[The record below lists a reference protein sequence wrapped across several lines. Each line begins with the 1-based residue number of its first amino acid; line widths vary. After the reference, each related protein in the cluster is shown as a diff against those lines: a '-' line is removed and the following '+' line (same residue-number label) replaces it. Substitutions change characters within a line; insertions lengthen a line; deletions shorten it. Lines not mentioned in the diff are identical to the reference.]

1 MGLSRQNAMQT
12 TFEGENGK
20 TNVAEYFQ
28 GEISLISMKIILFA
42 I

>member
-20 TNVAEYFQ
+20 TSVAEYFQ
-28 GEISLISMKIILFA
+28 GS
-42 I
+42 